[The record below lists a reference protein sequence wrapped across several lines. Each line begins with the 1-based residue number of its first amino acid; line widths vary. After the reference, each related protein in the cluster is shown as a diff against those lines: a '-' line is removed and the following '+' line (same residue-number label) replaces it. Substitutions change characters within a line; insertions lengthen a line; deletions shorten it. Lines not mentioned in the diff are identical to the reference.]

1 MENISSMPKTET
13 FLLKI
18 NPEIKQKI
26 ENIYSQNGFTLT
38 QAINIFIQQSIN
50 AGGFSFPTIKML
62 YNKHTLMY

>member
-38 QAINIFIQQSIN
+38 QAINIFHT
-50 AGGFSFPTIKML
+50 TI
-62 YNKHTLMY
+62 Y